1 MKRRVSATIR
11 RRALLAPGDRV
22 AVAVS
27 GGPDSVALA
36 WLLHD
41 LQPTAEWTV
50 AGLIHVNHQLRGA
63 ESDADEAF
71 CRDLA
76 ARLGWPI
83 EVRAVDVRG
92 AARSTRRSTETTARD
107 LRYAAFEDAADA
119 LGASVIATGH
129 SLDDQAET
137 VLMRLL
143 AGAGTR
149 GLSGVRPKR
158 ARYRRPLI
166 DCRRDALRDWLV
178 ARAEPFRT
186 DTSNDDV
193 SIPRNRLRHELM
205 PAVVRIAPG
214 GVRALARLADLAADD
229 EAALEG
235 RAIELLPAIVSIR
248 AGGVQVSTEGLAAL
262 PPAIARRVV
271 RAAVRQAAPGARPGA
286 GHLETVRRLAASEKT
301 GGRLDLPGLTVT
313 RRAAT
318 IAIVH
323 AAAPA
328 GPASRAFE
336 YALPV
341 PGSVHVPEAGV
352 DVVAAIDA
360 HAATD
365 RLRASA
371 TRVALQA
378 SALALPLV
386 VRNRRAGDRMR
397 PLGAPGRRKLQDVF
411 VDRKVPRQDRDRVPV
426 VVDRSG
432 RIVWVAGLAVAD
444 ECRVTAPETGVVI
457 LELRNNR

>member
-1 MKRRVSATIR
+1 
-11 RRALLAPGDRV
+11 
-22 AVAVS
+22 
-27 GGPDSVALA
+27 
-36 WLLHD
+36 
-41 LQPTAEWTV
+41 
-50 AGLIHVNHQLRGA
+50 
-63 ESDADEAF
+63 
-71 CRDLA
+71 
-76 ARLGWPI
+76 
-83 EVRAVDVRG
+83 
-92 AARSTRRSTETTARD
+92 
-107 LRYAAFEDAADA
+107 
-119 LGASVIATGH
+119 
-129 SLDDQAET
+129 
-137 VLMRLL
+137 
-143 AGAGTR
+143 
-149 GLSGVRPKR
+149 
-158 ARYRRPLI
+158 
-166 DCRRDALRDWLV
+166 
-178 ARAEPFRT
+178 
-186 DTSNDDV
+186 
-193 SIPRNRLRHELM
+193 
-205 PAVVRIAPG
+205 
-214 GVRALARLADLAADD
+214 
-229 EAALEG
+229 
-235 RAIELLPAIVSIR
+235 
-248 AGGVQVSTEGLAAL
+248 
-262 PPAIARRVV
+262 
-271 RAAVRQAAPGARPGA
+271 
-286 GHLETVRRLAASEKT
+286 
-301 GGRLDLPGLTVT
+301 LPGLTVT